1 MIFENPNVL
10 WLLLAIPPMLTA
22 LAIWG
27 WHTKKEAVKLFL
39 IDMKRLRTIH
49 IEKYILSALLLALF
63 IITFALPK
71 TAVSSLAADERVGE
85 IMLCVDVS
93 TSMAAQKRIDSANRL
108 DRVKEMLYTIVDRME
123 KLGQVKISLCGF
135 TNMGC
140 SLVPLVGSEDY
151 SYLRKSINKVLDIL
165 SVPGD
170 GTDIGQSIQD
180 VLKNFSVGEDA
191 KLLVV
196 FSDGDYY
203 STIYGSGGSEK
214 TRNTALAVQQALN
227 NYVKIVSVGVGELA
241 GAKIPLYDDHD
252 NFTGRYSQRN
262 GKDFITYLNET
273 DLQEYATRTEGE
285 YFSENEIQSLIRYI
299 EDNLS
304 VKRSE
309 QSVKT
314 YQSIAHW
321 FLISSLPMWIIFVR
335 RHIIN

>member
-1 MIFENPNVL
+1 MIFENPNML
-10 WLLLAIPPMLTA
+10 WLILAIPPMLIA

-27 WHTKKEAVKLFL
+27 WHAKKETVKLFL
-39 IDMKRLRTIH
+39 IDMKRLRNMH

-93 TSMAAQKRIDSANRL
+93 TSMAAQKRTDSASRL

-180 VLKNFSVGEDA
+180 ILKYYSTGADS
-191 KLLVV
+191 KILIV
-196 FSDGDYY
+196 FSDGDYF
-203 STIYGSGGSEK
+203 STIYSRGGVEQ
-214 TRNTALAVQQALN
+214 TRNKALAVQQALN
-227 NYVKIVSVGVGELA
+227 NTVKIVSVGVGELD
-241 GAKIPLYDDHD
+241 GAKIPLYNNHGS
-252 NFTGRYSQRN
+252 FSGIYSQRN
-262 GKDFITYLNET
+262 GMDFITYLNET
-273 DLQEYATRTEGE
+273 DLQEYATRTGGE
-285 YFSENEIQSLIRYI
+285 YFSENELQLLINYI

-321 FLISSLPMWIIFVR
+321 FLLASLPVWIIFVK
-335 RHIIN
+335 RHVIN